1 MSLPFEKQR
10 VRSFLIIWIGQLF
23 SLMGTSLS
31 GFALGVWV
39 YQLTGSVTQFSL
51 ILLFTTLPGILIL
64 PLAGALVDRWDRR
77 WTMIISDSVAGLST
91 LILALLLFVDR
102 LDVWHIYIMTAIS
115 STFNAFQ
122 WPAYTAL
129 TTQLVP
135 SSYLGRAS
143 GMVQFAQALAQL
155 IAPLLGG
162 VLIAFIGIEGVL
174 FIDVTTFLIALTTL
188 LVVRTPRSEAATSR
202 SAQEQTLFKDIA
214 YGWNYLL
221 ARTGLLALLLF
232 FAVSNFVN
240 GIVQALLT
248 PLLLSFTT
256 VTVLGTVLSI
266 AGSGM
271 LVGSLTMALWGG
283 PQRRIQGIL
292 GFTFLRGLCLV
303 IGGLRPDLLLITVS
317 AFLFMF
323 CLPIGLGCSQA
334 IWQTKVA
341 PEVQGR
347 VFAMR
352 AMIAWSS
359 QPLAFVVAGPLADRL
374 FEPLMASNGLFAGT
388 VGSIIGTGAGRGI
401 ALLFILAGVLMI
413 AVSVCAYWYP
423 RLRYVET
430 ELPDITRTDTQT
442 DVEPAQT
449 ASA

>member
-1 MSLPFEKQR
+1 MPLPFKTQSIR
-10 VRSFLIIWIGQLF
+10 VFVIIWFGQLF
-23 SLMGTSLS
+23 SLVGTGLS
-31 GFALGVWV
+31 GFALGIWV

-51 ILLFTTLPGILIL
+51 ILLFTTLPGIIIL

-77 WTMIISDSVAGLST
+77 WTMILSDSVAGLST
-91 LILALLLFVDR
+91 LIVALLLFVDN
-102 LDVWHIYIMTAIS
+102 LEVWHIYIATTIS

-135 SSYLGRAS
+135 NNYLGRAS
-143 GMVQFAQALAQL
+143 GMVQFAQAAAQL
-155 IAPLLGG
+155 IAPMLGG
-162 VLIAFIGIEGVL
+162 ILIAFIDIESVL
-174 FIDVTTFLIALTTL
+174 FIDVGTFLFALITL
-188 LVVRTPRSEAATSR
+188 LMVRTPRIEAGTSR
-202 SAQEQTLFKDIA
+202 QSKENTLLKDIL
-214 YGWNYLL
+214 YGWQYLL

-232 FAVSNFVN
+232 FAMSNFVN

-248 PLLLSFTT
+248 PLLLSFTS
-256 VTVLGTVLSI
+256 VTILGIVLSI

-271 LVGSLTMALWGG
+271 LVGSLTMAFWGG
-283 PQRRIQGIL
+283 PQQRMRGIL

-303 IGGLRPDLLLITVS
+303 IGGLHPSIMLITVS
-317 AFLFMF
+317 AFMFMF
-323 CLPIGLGCSQA
+323 CLPIGMGCSQA

-374 FEPLMASNGLFAGT
+374 FEPLLMPNGLLVATIGR
-388 VGSIIGTGAGRGI
+388 IIGTGEGRGI
-401 ALLFILAGVLMI
+401 ALLFILAGCFMMT
-413 AVSVCAYWYP
+413 ASVCAYLSP

-430 ELPDITRTDTQT
+430 ELPDIPCTDPRTHL
-442 DVEPAQT
+442 EPA
-449 ASA
+449 